1 MLQDIDGVLH
11 GVAGGGEGVRGC
23 KCACIHVGDEAC
35 NMFTVGDYLSQE
47 DVIVHAKMGNI
58 LIINF
63 IKSNIYRQLSPPSPP
78 LFSPLLPSTLTSDF
92 MYAAVPLVLAMMM

>member
-35 NMFTVGDYLSQE
+35 NMFTVGDS
-47 DVIVHAKMGNI
+47 IFHRKM
-58 LIINF
+58 
-63 IKSNIYRQLSPPSPP
+63 
-78 LFSPLLPSTLTSDF
+78 
-92 MYAAVPLVLAMMM
+92 